1 MIHKIWASDKRFR
14 PVEFK
19 TGLNVI
25 LAERTQESGIKDTRN
40 GSGKTTLL
48 NIIHFCLGA
57 DLHRLNLPK
66 DEIQEW
72 EFFIQLDICGQVV
85 TAKRAINNPKV
96 IEIKV
101 SIIDAPIPAEE
112 DSEGVL
118 FYTNDDWKRLLG
130 KCLFNITENI
140 AAKYSPS
147 FRSLVSYFTRRGA
160 DAYTDPFRHFRNQK
174 TYDWQLNNAFLL
186 GLNWLHASEAQEIR
200 EKESATKAL
209 SSAIRAGIVSTQGEL
224 EAERV
229 RIERR
234 FNEESDSIK
243 SFKVHPQYKEL
254 QVTANQLTSEIH
266 NLSNKSL
273 MLRRKLERY
282 EQSVASEKAP
292 DASAVEKL
300 FSEAGVH
307 FSESIKKSLT
317 EAKSFHESIVQ
328 NRRLFLEAEIVQLK
342 NGLIA
347 QEHEIKQKSDERAD
361 LMQLLES
368 SGALEEF
375 SFLQEK
381 ILEKKGKLEA
391 IKEKIAD
398 IKKMSIHKKEI
409 KASKIELET
418 KLQRD
423 YEQNRPEWEK
433 AVTVFNENSLALYD
447 EPGNLIINTTDNG
460 YQFDVEIQKSSSEG
474 IGKMKIFCYDLMLV
488 ELMTQ
493 RIGINF
499 LFHDSSI
506 YDGVDSRQRAL
517 ALLLANKKA
526 TDGGFQYICA
536 LNSDMIPYED
546 FEAGF
551 DIEDFIRL
559 RLKDQ
564 TPEDSVLGFHFEL
577 PKKRKGSENDR

>member
-72 EFFIQLDICGQVV
+72 EFYMQIDICGQVV

-96 IEIKV
+96 IEIQEAIN
-101 SIIDAPIPAEE
+101 SAPISAEE

-130 KCLFNITENI
+130 KCFFNITENV

-160 DAYTDPFRHFRNQK
+160 DAYTDPFIYFRNQK
-174 TYDWQLNNAFLL
+174 TYDWQLSNAFLL

-200 EKESATKAL
+200 ERESATKAL
-209 SSAIRAGIVSTQGEL
+209 SSAIKAGIVSTQGEL

-229 RIERR
+229 RIEMEI
-234 FNEESDSIK
+234 NEESDSIK
-243 SFKVHPQYKEL
+243 SFKVHPKYKEL
-254 QVTANQLTSEIH
+254 QVTANKLTGEIH

-273 MLRRKLERY
+273 LLKRKLERY
-282 EQSVASEKAP
+282 EQSVSSEKAP

-300 FSEAGVH
+300 FSDAGVH
-307 FSESIKKSLT
+307 FLESIKKSLN

-342 NGLIA
+342 NDLIA
-347 QEHEIKQKSDERAD
+347 QDNEIKQKSDERAE
-361 LMQLLES
+361 LMCLLES

-375 SFLQEK
+375 SFLQNK
-381 ILEKKGKLEA
+381 ILEKKAE
-391 IKEKIAD
+391 
-398 IKKMSIHKKEI
+398 
-409 KASKIELET
+409 
-418 KLQRD
+418 
-423 YEQNRPEWEK
+423 
-433 AVTVFNENSLALYD
+433 
-447 EPGNLIINTTDNG
+447 
-460 YQFDVEIQKSSSEG
+460 
-474 IGKMKIFCYDLMLV
+474 
-488 ELMTQ
+488 
-493 RIGINF
+493 
-499 LFHDSSI
+499 
-506 YDGVDSRQRAL
+506 
-517 ALLLANKKA
+517 
-526 TDGGFQYICA
+526 
-536 LNSDMIPYED
+536 
-546 FEAGF
+546 
-551 DIEDFIRL
+551 
-559 RLKDQ
+559 
-564 TPEDSVLGFHFEL
+564 
-577 PKKRKGSENDR
+577 KRKRAQNLRTGGESS